1 MFIRVK
7 KIKGKEYAY
16 LVSNEWTPNGS
27 RQKVKDYFG
36 AVQKHSQLYEK
47 AALLGGKFEESL
59 AELLRNELLNHG
71 FAMSECTNLLTKDG
85 IVVDLVCKNV
95 RNNDRKPSVSKLNE
109 GFLCDH
115 TLKELFG
122 MKLLENHSQAGVALA
137 NSLVAAGLKV
147 SKDLFVALF
156 EQFAE
161 RSDANLAANTVS

>member
-7 KIKGKEYAY
+7 KIKGKDYAY

-47 AALLGGKFEESL
+47 AALLEAKFEESL
-59 AELLRNELLNHG
+59 TELLRNELLNHG
-71 FAMSECTNLLTKDG
+71 FAMSECRNLLTKEG

-95 RNNDRKPSVSKLNE
+95 RNSDRKPCAIKLNE
-109 GFLCDH
+109 GFLCEH

-122 MKLLENHSQAGVALA
+122 MKLLENNSQAGAVLA

-147 SKDLFVALF
+147 SKELFVALF
-156 EQFAE
+156 EQLTADKE
-161 RSDANLAANTVS
+161 NNA